1 MALHWRLGA
10 WVGILFQF
18 SYWSTFINPQYLLKI
33 YQNLKYERNFQET
46 YDACNKNFLKVGV
59 YFLWLFPKNWSEVVF

>member
-1 MALHWRLGA
+1 M
-10 WVGILFQF
+10 
-18 SYWSTFINPQYLLKI
+18 KI

-59 YFLWLFPKNWSEVVF
+59 YFLWLFPKNWSEVVFLNIIGIKKSVCVFLS